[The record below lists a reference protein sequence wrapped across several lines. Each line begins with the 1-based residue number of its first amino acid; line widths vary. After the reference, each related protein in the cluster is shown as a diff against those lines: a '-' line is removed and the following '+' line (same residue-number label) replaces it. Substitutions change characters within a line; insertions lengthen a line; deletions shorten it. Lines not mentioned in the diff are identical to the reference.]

1 MTSHAARRPSAHIV
15 EERLELVLLIPDH
28 SPHHLSVRIHVSGD
42 RMLVLAEP
50 EALEILRDAAEE
62 ADGTREAVVAM
73 LLAAAHR
80 GEEVLDELEDASE
93 RLEDESDGYAAAPQR
108 RLRGRTRAD
117 LFRIQE
123 AQAAMHRL
131 CTPDEQLSQELSK
144 DLHRRLRRAATEFDA
159 NRSAAA
165 RLHAMLGDLLDEQS
179 TVVNERLTL
188 VATIFLPLTLTTGFF
203 GMNFPWLTDRVG
215 GLTAFLL
222 FGLVVPAA
230 LTIGTRLLVRRLTR
244 SVRGPRGQAEAPIGS
259 VNPMGASCAD
269 RSVGP
274 HAQPRAS
281 AQAVASW
288 RNTYCRMPPLR

>member
-1 MTSHAARRPSAHIV
+1 MQLVESPATLGAVGDVPACALASGLSDPLVDAVVEDWGIPRPRTDELARRPSAHIV

-93 RLEDESDGYAAAPQR
+93 RFEDESDGYAAAPQR
-108 RLRGRTRAD
+108 RLLGRTRAD

-188 VATIFLPLTLTTGFF
+188 VATIFLPLTLATGFF
-203 GMNFPWLTDRVG
+203 GMNFGWMQERTGSLAAFVLLGIVLPALATLLTLAMVRV
-215 GLTAFLL
+215 
-222 FGLVVPAA
+222 
-230 LTIGTRLLVRRLTR
+230 LTR
-244 SVRGPRGQAEAPIGS
+244 SS
-259 VNPMGASCAD
+259 
-269 RSVGP
+269 
-274 HAQPRAS
+274 
-281 AQAVASW
+281 
-288 RNTYCRMPPLR
+288 